1 MQKWPLLLLLLTLI
15 GSVLANVGIG
25 PAQTDL
31 SFDSTSGSQTITLYA
46 INLGSAQTRAQMSAD
61 GDLASYVTFDS
72 INFLLGAGE
81 TKPVKAIIDIP
92 GNYANGTYEVYI
104 NIAEI
109 PVEETGTGYSVQSI
123 SSSIVNVNKITGAA
137 VVQQQQNQTVVQT
150 QTAGAQNQTNTTQIP
165 EGFVIL
171 PPTPRSPFEKFTG
184 SFASFFSPLTIR
196 LSQLSGTQWLIIGLF
211 AMVMVLLVV
220 YLKEP
225 SAVRP
230 QQPQLF
236 AYQPQPP
243 RYYPPPNY
251 YPQQPRNDQQYY
263 RYGK

>member
-31 SFDSTSGSQTITLYA
+31 SFDSTSGSQTVTLYA

-137 VVQQQQNQTVVQT
+137 VVQQQQNQTAVQAQNT
-150 QTAGAQNQTNTTQIP
+150 GAQNQTNITQSP
-165 EGFVIL
+165 GGFVIL
-171 PPTPRSPFEKFTG
+171 PPKQLSPFEKFTG
-184 SFASFFSPLTIR
+184 SFASFLSPFALR
-196 LSQLSGTQWLIIGLF
+196 LSSLTEVQWLIIGLF
-211 AMVMVLLVV
+211 AIVVVLLVV

-225 SAVRP
+225 AGRP

-243 RYYPPPNY
+243 RYPPNY
-251 YPQQPRNDQQYY
+251 YPQQPRNDQQSY
-263 RYGK
+263 RYGR